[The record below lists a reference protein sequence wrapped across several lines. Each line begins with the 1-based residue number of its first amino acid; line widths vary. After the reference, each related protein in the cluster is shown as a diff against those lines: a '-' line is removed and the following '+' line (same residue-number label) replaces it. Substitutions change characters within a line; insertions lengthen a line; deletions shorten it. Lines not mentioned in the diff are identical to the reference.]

1 MNEADVIAPCLPE
14 ALSSVVTELDN
25 PVLAQVT
32 AESVPAMVE
41 DQPLVIVPIAPAD
54 RQIDAWET
62 VAFPDAI
69 IDVSRLPEAASID
82 IVTSL
87 EHQNHTLRDRVNYLE
102 TTLSQ
107 AQGHLCQEVA
117 RWESLALRSDEQLQA
132 ELQTQEQTIAQYV
145 NELTDSQQKV
155 TEMFAQLE
163 HAHQTAQRQQIVMET
178 LNTQLRNSQ
187 ERVAQLERECA
198 GIHQK
203 NVDQA
208 QQVLQQD
215 HQVRDLQSRLQRQQ
229 RYTLQYKAALEKSLE
244 VAPTTTA
251 PTLLSETT
259 ANQLAAKAVTMPK
272 PCPVKP
278 WSAPAAEVQDDS
290 QKAWLNAFLSESS
303 EFPTENVLANFDWQP
318 SQPIDNTPVS
328 FNLEALP
335 EDGQIELDIHRLS
348 TNPAPRLDS
357 WETSPTGASPFITL
371 QAAIDGETAAAAEPA
386 PKRESLAAVDLPM
399 FAKADGIAL
408 SQSTPE
414 AAKP

>member
-1 MNEADVIAPCLPE
+1 VQDNAMNEVDVIAPAVTE
-14 ALSSVVTELDN
+14 TLSSVVTELDN
-25 PVLAQVT
+25 PVLNQT
-32 AESVPAMVE
+32 TIKPTPA
-41 DQPLVIVPIAPAD
+41 IVPIVAVD
-54 RQIDAWET
+54 RAIDVWET

-69 IDVSRLPEAASID
+69 IDVRSLPEGESID
-82 IVTSL
+82 VVTSL
-87 EHQNHTLRDRVNYLE
+87 ENQNQTLRDRVSCLE

-107 AQGHLCQEVA
+107 AQANRCQEVD
-117 RWESLALRSDEQLQA
+117 RWESLALRGDERLQETVQA
-132 ELQTQEQTIAQYV
+132 QAQTIAQYV
-145 NELTDSQQKV
+145 NELTDSQQQV
-155 TEMFAQLE
+155 TAVLVQLE
-163 HAHQTAQRQQIVMET
+163 QAHQTAQRQQIVMET

-198 GIHQK
+198 GVHQQ

-244 VAPTTTA
+244 VTPTMAPA
-251 PTLLSETT
+251 VPALLSETT

-278 WSAPAAEVQDDS
+278 WSAPAAESDANS
-290 QKAWLNAFLSESS
+290 QKAWLNSFLSDSS
-303 EFPTENVLANFDWQP
+303 EFPSENVLANFDWQP

-335 EDGQIELDIHRLS
+335 EDGQIELDIHCLGVD
-348 TNPAPRLDS
+348 PASRLDS
-357 WETSPTGASPFITL
+357 WETAPTGTSPFITL
-371 QAAIDGETAAAAEPA
+371 TTAIDGETEAEAEPAA

-399 FAKADGIAL
+399 FAKADAQI
-408 SQSTPE
+408 
-414 AAKP
+414 